1 MTKNLIS
8 ELSRA
13 FETDCPPVHAVG
25 IAPDEKVYVVAEI
38 YEGYY
43 PAMPE
48 GERNRGYIGTSICEM
63 VDKGSYCGLR
73 FVENYRVK
81 ARAQEAFKRM
91 ASEKGFL
98 YASDQLKLNRILEK
112 ITKAQAA

>member
-13 FETDCPPVHAVG
+13 FETDCPPIHAVG

-48 GERNRGYIGTSICEM
+48 GERNRGYICTSICEL
-63 VDKGSYCGLR
+63 VDYGTYCGLK
-73 FVENYRVK
+73 FVENYRTK

-91 ASEKGFL
+91 ANEKNL
-98 YASDQLKLNRILEK
+98 IYASDQLKLNRLLNQH
-112 ITKAQAA
+112 KAA

>member
-13 FETDCPPVHAVG
+13 FETDCPPIHAVG
-25 IAPDEKVYVVAEI
+25 ISPDEKVYVVADI

-63 VDKGSYCGLR
+63 VDYGTYCGLR
-73 FVENYRVK
+73 FIENYRGK

-91 ASEKGFL
+91 ACEKDL
-98 YASDQLKLNRILEK
+98 ICASDQLKLNRILNQH
-112 ITKAQAA
+112 KAA

>member
-1 MTKNLIS
+1 MTKTMLS

-13 FETDCPPVHAVG
+13 FETDCPPIHAVG
-25 IAPDEKVYVVAEI
+25 IAPDGQVYVVADI
-38 YEGYY
+38 YESYY

-63 VDKGSYCGLR
+63 VDKGSYCVLK
-73 FVENYRVK
+73 FIENYRVK

-91 ASEKGFL
+91 ASEKGL
-98 YASDQLKLNRILEK
+98 ICASDQLKLNHLLNQR
-112 ITKAQAA
+112 KAA

>member
-48 GERNRGYIGTSICEM
+48 GERNRGYISTSICEL
-63 VDKGSYCGLR
+63 VDKGSYCGLK
-73 FVENYRVK
+73 FIENYRVK
-81 ARAQEAFKRM
+81 ARALAAFKRM
-91 ASEKGFL
+91 ASEKDL
-98 YASDQLKLNRILEK
+98 ICASDQLKLNSLLNQH
-112 ITKAQAA
+112 KAA

>member
-1 MTKNLIS
+1 MTKNLII

-13 FETDCPPVHAVG
+13 FETDFPPIHAVG
-25 IAPDEKVYVVAEI
+25 IAPDGQVYVVAEI
-38 YEGYY
+38 YDSYY
-43 PAMPE
+43 PAMPV
-48 GERNRGYIGTSICEM
+48 GERNHGYISTSICEL
-63 VDKGSYCGLR
+63 VDKGSYCGLK

-98 YASDQLKLNRILEK
+98 YASDQLKLNHILGLSMA
-112 ITKAQAA
+112 IAS

>member
-8 ELSRA
+8 ELSRV
-13 FETDCPPVHAVG
+13 FETDCPPIHAVG
-25 IAPDEKVYVVAEI
+25 IAPDEKVYVVADI

-63 VDKGSYCGLR
+63 VDYGTYCGLK
-73 FVENYRVK
+73 FIENYRFRHNAK
-81 ARAQEAFKRM
+81 TAFERM

-98 YASDQLKLNRILEK
+98 YASDQLKLNRLLNQH
-112 ITKAQAA
+112 KAA